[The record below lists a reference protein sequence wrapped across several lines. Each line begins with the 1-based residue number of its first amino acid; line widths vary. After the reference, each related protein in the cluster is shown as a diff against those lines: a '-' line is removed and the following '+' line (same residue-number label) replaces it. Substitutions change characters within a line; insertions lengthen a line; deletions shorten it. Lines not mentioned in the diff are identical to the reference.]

1 MVLVRVASDLDLL
14 VLLLVLLTLLVL
26 LYVASDLVA
35 TTAKFSHAVAGRKAR
50 CGAHDS
56 RAGIWLKKDEPEI
69 RYLAGS
75 RKPEIG
81 LCRWIGI
88 GMQQQCDAR
97 GQWEVQKRQRLK
109 AWHVKE
115 MWKRG

>member
-14 VLLLVLLTLLVL
+14 VPLMLLVL

-35 TTAKFSHAVAGRKAR
+35 ATAKFSHAVAGRKAR

-88 GMQQQCDAR
+88 IGMQQQRDAR
-97 GQWEVQKRQRLK
+97 GQWEVQKRQRPK